1 MDAGPQKILRATQSA
16 HRIGE
21 SIAELP
27 EIIRRSIGKFVVSL
41 GPYVFGG
48 IEFRS
53 VGREAVHEKSGMA
66 GEESPD
72 FATAMDR
79 PAIPE
84 QVDGTTDMPQQ
95 VLEERADVQATEI
108 SWPTS

>member
-1 MDAGPQKILRATQSA
+1 MKPLVRRVQSSKAVLRHGCRTTEDPASDASA

-21 SIAELP
+21 AIAELP

-41 GPYVFGG
+41 GPHVFGG

-53 VGREAVHEKSGMA
+53 VGGEAVHEKSGMT

-79 PAIPE
+79 PAIPK
-84 QVDGTTDMPQQ
+84 QVDGTTEVPQ
-95 VLEERADVQATEI
+95 
-108 SWPTS
+108 